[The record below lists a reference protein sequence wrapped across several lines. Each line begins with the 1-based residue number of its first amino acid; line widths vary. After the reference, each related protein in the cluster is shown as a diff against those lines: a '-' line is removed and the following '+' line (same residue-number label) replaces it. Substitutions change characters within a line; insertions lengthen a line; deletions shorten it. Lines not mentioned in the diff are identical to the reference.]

1 MPKKGRNMP
10 KRAEKGRKRA
20 QNGQKSPKD
29 AKTPKKLSNT
39 PNPSNFPKLS
49 YVFDKRNVVAK
60 ARTGSG
66 KTAAYALPIID
77 RNLKNPSNRSIVM
90 VPSKELC
97 QQVYRQL
104 KQLSPSTVYIYELNN
119 DEVPNSQPDILVCTP
134 TQLLKNAD
142 KFRNTGEESNYR
154 VVFIECRILG

>member
-1 MPKKGRNMP
+1 MAKFSDFGFDERINEAIARQGWENPTTIQ
-10 KRAEKGRKRA
+10 EKMF
-20 QNGQKSPKD
+20 Q
-29 AKTPKKLSNT
+29 
-39 PNPSNFPKLS
+39 

-77 RNLKNPSNRSIVM
+77 RNLKNPNSKSIVM

-104 KQLSPSTVYIYELNN
+104 KQLSPNSVYIYELNN

-134 TQLLKNAD
+134 TQLLKNAE
-142 KFRNTGEESNYR
+142 KFVNGEENYS
-154 VVFIECRILG
+154 LL